1 MDGPARCQAVYSKLE
16 IVIFLSID
24 GWRFTNCVNLEGDEW
39 KAMSGRRRV
48 GRRKKTLASEMQGG
62 NGKGERDEAG
72 SSLIKAYF
80 TIAICICFK
89 KGGLNKR
96 GNLLL
101 GKPRGRLDESGLKHF
116 LQF

>member
-1 MDGPARCQAVYSKLE
+1 MQ
-16 IVIFLSID
+16 
-24 GWRFTNCVNLEGDEW
+24 GDEW
-39 KAMSGRRRV
+39 AGA
-48 GRRKKTLASEMQGG
+48 KKTLASEMQGG
-62 NGKGERDEAG
+62 NDKGERDEAG

-89 KGGLNKR
+89 KGGVNKR

-101 GKPRGRLDESGLKHF
+101 GKPRGRLDKSGLKHF